1 MGMKTMCHEKW
12 KIPHFYASKRHF
24 KLTNVAAIT
33 VPPIL
38 TVGGAPTTAVVNWPS
53 TLTYIGGQYI
63 LPTTSSTLVFGS
75 NRSFEVQSI
84 APGAGGSFNITIRNS
99 YYLDATEIAINAD
112 VKVYHGQELKDC
124 DCPSGTV
131 PQEDG
136 PLMEDMSFYKFD
148 GGTQEIC
155 GDDLDSCQN
164 TIFPFTYTDENN
176 CLHTVQNWYNAPMKK
191 MLSEH
196 KTLKKFKMLHH
207 PIYGLM
213 RKISKYGM
221 EWNWADPNVCT
232 LADVEAFNQML
243 IDENI
248 NEDSFVFWAENKAY
262 SAWMRF
268 VRAQGAL
275 ALNYTVYN
283 PMDCKEF
290 SNDYC
295 AYTLNGIK
303 YVFYLERAFTDKNS
317 DGDAS
322 YINKGIGFPMGD
334 RTTGSPCTDTDK
346 KAATVVYFQA
356 KDNGTIENELIF
368 SDGYLNSKL
377 GIPHDFYN
385 KDTYGIGCKKHRWA
399 IFTKMTLEVHE
410 PDRFVN
416 LNGFT
421 A

>member
-1 MGMKTMCHEKW
+1 
-12 KIPHFYASKRHF
+12 
-24 KLTNVAAIT
+24 
-33 VPPIL
+33 
-38 TVGGAPTTAVVNWPS
+38 
-53 TLTYIGGQYI
+53 
-63 LPTTSSTLVFGS
+63 
-75 NRSFEVQSI
+75 
-84 APGAGGSFNITIRNS
+84 
-99 YYLDATEIAINAD
+99 
-112 VKVYHGQELKDC
+112 
-124 DCPSGTV
+124 
-131 PQEDG
+131 
-136 PLMEDMSFYKFD
+136 
-148 GGTQEIC
+148 
-155 GDDLDSCQN
+155 
-164 TIFPFTYTDENN
+164 
-176 CLHTVQNWYNAPMKK
+176 
-191 MLSEH
+191 
-196 KTLKKFKMLHH
+196 
-207 PIYGLM
+207 
-213 RKISKYGM
+213 
-221 EWNWADPNVCT
+221 
-232 LADVEAFNQML
+232 ML